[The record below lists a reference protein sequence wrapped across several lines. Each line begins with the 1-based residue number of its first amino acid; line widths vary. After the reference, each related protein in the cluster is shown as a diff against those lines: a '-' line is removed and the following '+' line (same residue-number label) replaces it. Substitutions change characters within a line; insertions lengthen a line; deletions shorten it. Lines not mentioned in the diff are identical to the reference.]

1 MGKYLSF
8 LKQNNSG
15 FFLEETLGETLGY
28 DETRIFDAS

>member
-15 FFLEETLGETLGY
+15 FFLETLGETLGY